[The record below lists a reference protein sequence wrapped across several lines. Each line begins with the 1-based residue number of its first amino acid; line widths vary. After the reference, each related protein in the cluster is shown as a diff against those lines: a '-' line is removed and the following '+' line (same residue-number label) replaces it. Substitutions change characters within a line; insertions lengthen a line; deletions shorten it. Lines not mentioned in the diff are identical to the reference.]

1 MPRITHLL
9 VLLSLLSITGTTLLG
24 QDADVAAKRDA
35 LHKAMVAPLNDPA
48 QRQIIAQQVN
58 LLNDTQ
64 VNRLFMGLIGRIQ
77 QLEEIQQRLL
87 AREQVAWNLAR
98 QNQWLWMQMMQNR
111 GWGNRAVGYRPIITW
126 LPEGVNMTA
135 GAVVSPDLRH
145 VRISVNPFFSR
156 IGPVDTF
163 NYHTGQTRR
172 IYTPSNPGSFSGS
185 SRGGNAASTQPTRTV
200 PEWYKRIR
208 TNY

>member
-9 VLLSLLSITGTTLLG
+9 ALLSLLSITGTTLLG
-24 QDADVAAKRDA
+24 QDADLSAKRDA

-58 LLNDTQ
+58 LLNDAQ

-77 QLEEIQQRLL
+77 QLEEIQQRLR

-185 SRGGNAASTQPTRTV
+185 RGGGTASSTQPTRPV

>member
-9 VLLSLLSITGTTLLG
+9 VLLTLLVTTGSTLSG
-24 QDADVAAKRDA
+24 QDSAPGAKREA
-35 LHKAMVAPLNDPA
+35 LHKAMIAPLNDPA
-48 QRQIIAQQVN
+48 QRQIIAQQIN
-58 LLNDTQ
+58 LLNDAQ
-64 VNRLFMGLIGRIQ
+64 VNRLFMGLMGRIQ

-87 AREQVAWNLAR
+87 AREQAAWNLAR

-126 LPEGVNMTA
+126 LPEGGNMTA

-145 VRISVNPFFSR
+145 VRISVNPFFSS

-185 SRGGNAASTQPTRTV
+185 SGRGNASSAKPTRPV
-200 PEWYKRIR
+200 PEWYKRMR

>member
-1 MPRITHLL
+1 MSRITHLL
-9 VLLSLLSITGTTLLG
+9 VLLWFLSITGTTLLG
-24 QDADVAAKRDA
+24 QDANLAAKRDA

-58 LLNDTQ
+58 LLNDAQ
-64 VNRLFMGLIGRIQ
+64 VNRLFMGLVGRIQ

-111 GWGNRAVGYRPIITW
+111 GWGNRTVGYRPIITW

-185 SRGGNAASTQPTRTV
+185 RRGGNASSTQPTRAV